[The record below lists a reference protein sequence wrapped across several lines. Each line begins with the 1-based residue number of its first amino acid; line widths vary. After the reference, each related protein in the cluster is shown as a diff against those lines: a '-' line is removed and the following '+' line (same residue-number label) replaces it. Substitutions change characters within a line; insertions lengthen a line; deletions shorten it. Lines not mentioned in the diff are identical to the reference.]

1 MMMMRAVEYER
12 YGGPEL
18 LRVRQVARP
27 APGAGQVLVRVHGT
41 TVSPTDTV
49 LRGGGMKLVSGR
61 RFPKRTGLD
70 FAGEVAALGAGVTD
84 LAAGQPVWG
93 FLGDVSGRVGAA
105 AEFVPVK
112 AAALSPAPSAVDLVE
127 AAALPSVGVTALVGL
142 RDVLRLQAGD
152 RLLVVGASG
161 GVGSAAVQLA
171 TGMGAIA
178 TAVASAANHDFCREL
193 GAVEAFD
200 YTAPQAIRGTFDAV
214 LDCHGSALST
224 YRALLRRGGRMMTT
238 ASSGMG
244 YAMRSLFA
252 PGPRVRLMMARSK
265 RADLTALAGYVDRGA
280 LRPVVE
286 GVYPPE
292 GIVRLHRET
301 ATGHARGKRVITMLA
316 AS

>member
-1 MMMMRAVEYER
+1 MMRAVEYDR
-12 YGGPEL
+12 YGAPEL
-18 LRVRQVARP
+18 LRVREVARP

-41 TVSPTDTV
+41 TVSPTDAV
-49 LRGGGMKLVSGR
+49 LRAGGMKLMSGR

-70 FAGEVAALGAGVTD
+70 FAGEVAALGAGATD
-84 LAAGQPVWG
+84 LAVGQAVWG
-93 FLGDVSGRVGAA
+93 FLGDVSGKVGAA

-112 AAALSPAPSAVDLVE
+112 VAALSQAPSSVDLVE

-142 RDVLRLQAGD
+142 RDVLQLQAGE
-152 RLLVVGASG
+152 RLLVIGASG

-171 TGMGAIA
+171 TAMGAEA
-178 TAVASAANHDFCREL
+178 TAVASAANHDFCRGL

-200 YTAPQAIRGTFDAV
+200 YRAPQHIRGAFDAV
-214 LDCHGSALST
+214 LDCHGSALPI
-224 YRALLRRGGRMMTT
+224 YRRLLRRGGRMMTT

-244 YAMRSLFA
+244 YAMRSVLT

-292 GIVRLHRET
+292 DIARLHRET

-316 AS
+316 TS